1 MNVKISILTDN
12 GKPRR
17 QALVDELPNYA
28 EIFNSSLN
36 VNLSS
41 EKQKV
46 DQLSNII
53 FLGRKLSENEIKC
66 LLGHAAIIKKTLSC
80 WSIVLEDDSIVN
92 SNYFSDFT
100 KTVEYLQISKPAILL
115 LYIGKNG
122 VFSKINSRSLAD
134 TNLYLAKCL
143 AVPTGA
149 VGYAINPAAADEL
162 RKAQKFIG
170 NADWPTWARR
180 VSFFGVFPEMVKHD
194 FTVKSLAQTKTVGHF
209 ENSWP
214 PERFKISKMLITII
228 KPRVTSAYG
237 GVYGYFILVIRPA
250 VYRKASR
257 MFPFFLLR
265 T

>member
-1 MNVKISILTDN
+1 MNIKISVLTDS

-17 QALVDELPNYA
+17 QALIDELPNYA

-36 VNLSS
+36 VDFSF

-46 DQLSNII
+46 DQLSNKI
-53 FLGRKLSENEIKC
+53 FLGRELTENEIKC
-66 LLGHAAIIKKTLSC
+66 LLSHAAIITKTLNS
-80 WSIVLEDDSIVN
+80 WSIVLEDDSIIN
-92 SNYFSDFT
+92 SKYFLDFM

-122 VFSKINSRSLAD
+122 VFSKINRKALPGTD
-134 TNLYLAKCL
+134 LHLAKCL

-162 RKAQKFIG
+162 RKAEKFIG
-170 NADWPTWARR
+170 SADWPTWARQ
-180 VSFFGVFPEMVKHD
+180 VSFFGVFPDVVKHD
-194 FTVKSLAQTKTVGHF
+194 FTIKSLTQTKTVGHF

-214 PERFKISKMLITII
+214 PERFKMSKMLIAII

-237 GVYGYFILVIRPA
+237 GVFGFFILVIRPA
-250 VYRKASR
+250 LYRKASR
-257 MFPFFLLR
+257 IFPLYLLR
-265 T
+265 S